1 MIRLKIDVTKI
12 DKSLLFKGEKGT
24 YCDVTLMDNKD
35 GPDQYGQDGFAVQDV
50 GKARREAGEKGPII
64 GNWSHVGQPFQKQ
77 SQRPSSAQ
85 RPASQQ
91 PRQNAGSMQPS
102 DDFDDVPF

>member
-12 DKSLLFKGEKGT
+12 DKALLFKGKSGT
-24 YCDVTLMDNKD
+24 YADITLIENKD

-64 GNWSHVGQPFQKQ
+64 GNWSHVGQAPQKQ
-77 SQRPSSAQ
+77 AQRPSSSQ

-91 PRQNAGSMQPS
+91 QRQTAAPADEYQE
-102 DDFDDVPF
+102 DDDIPF